1 MRCMT
6 LRHWINVIV
15 CQIIYGIVQILNVMS
30 IVVLFLI
37 PMERMETMHVIVKL
51 DTLGILHHPKINVLR
66 KDYYLPLRSQ
76 TSNDHLLVSI
86 FYILFILYT
95 FLSILY
101 TSLSISICSISYYF
115 NRYYIICKNLLQL
128 VSNIYKIDIIKENI
142 RIT

>member
-1 MRCMT
+1 
-6 LRHWINVIV
+6 
-15 CQIIYGIVQILNVMS
+15 
-30 IVVLFLI
+30 
-37 PMERMETMHVIVKL
+37 MERMETMHVIVKL